1 MDFFEKYDFCAVSC
15 MINIQFHINRMQYV
29 INHIYMYIINGC
41 TTFLLILFGT
51 ISVRHIFH
59 IFCTTDRPKLAQCI
73 KMYYARVRTYS
84 IEESVTYVTYVY
96 AYVHMLRK
104 RISISKRSPEN
115 CVHPA
120 ISNMT
125 LLVNRVLTRFCLK
138 ILR

>member
-1 MDFFEKYDFCAVSC
+1 MLL
-15 MINIQFHINRMQYV
+15 I
-29 INHIYMYIINGC
+29 IYMYVQHKWMYYFP
-41 TTFLLILFGT
+41 TD
-51 ISVRHIFH
+51 ISWYNMRMYIFH

-73 KMYYARVRTYS
+73 KMYYSRVRTYS

-96 AYVHMLRK
+96 AYICYVNVSL
-104 RISISKRSPEN
+104 SKRSPEN

-138 ILR
+138 ILRWKKNEIQASHRNGIPSSV